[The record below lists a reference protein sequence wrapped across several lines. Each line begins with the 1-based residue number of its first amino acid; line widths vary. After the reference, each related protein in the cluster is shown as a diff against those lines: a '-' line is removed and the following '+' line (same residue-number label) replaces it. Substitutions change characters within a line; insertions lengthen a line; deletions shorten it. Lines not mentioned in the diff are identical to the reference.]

1 MRRKHAGI
9 IFTKFEK
16 IIPACFLLLAQTD
29 PQAIQRM
36 VATERAFAAATAE
49 IGVRDGF
56 LTFFA
61 DDAIALVAGGS
72 GATASVDRAKDGL
85 TRLQSSKL
93 PILSRLMWEPFTGQ
107 VSEDGTMGWLTGPY
121 VALNQMTKDI
131 TAKGAYFSVW
141 KRQADGTWRVWLD
154 EGVALPDVWSGASDF
169 RAAPEPAADST
180 GSASA
185 SLEDAERAVA
195 DGGDPWR
202 ARLAAGVR
210 LHREGHM
217 PIVGRTAVT
226 DWARDAWSAVHYVM
240 LRSDHAASNDLG
252 VALGGYDATTASG
265 PQHGTWV
272 RVWKRDIT
280 NRWQIVFE
288 TSKAAK

>member
-1 MRRKHAGI
+1 MFA
-9 IFTKFEK
+9 KFVK
-16 IIPACFLLLAQTD
+16 IYPACFLLLAAQTD

-61 DDAIALVAGGS
+61 DDAVALNAGAT
-72 GATASVDRAKDGL
+72 GATATVDRAKDGL
-85 TRLQSSKL
+85 GKLQAAKL
-93 PILSRLMWEPFTGQ
+93 PILSRLMWEPYTGHI
-107 VSEDGTMGWLTGPY
+107 SDDGTMGWLTGPY
-121 VALNQMTKDI
+121 VALNQMTKEI

-154 EGVALPDVWSGASDF
+154 EGVTLPDVWSGASDF
-169 RAAPEPAADST
+169 RAAPQPAAGTAGAAADS
-180 GSASA
+180 
-185 SLEDAERAVA
+185 LDDAERAVA
-195 DGGDPWR
+195 SGGDAWQ
-202 ARLAAGVR
+202 ARLAATVR
-210 LHREGHM
+210 MHREGQM
-217 PIVGRTAVT
+217 PVVGRAAVG
-226 DWARDAWSAVHYVM
+226 DWAHETWSTVRYVVI
-240 LRSDHAASNDLG
+240 RTDHAGSNDLG
-252 VALGGYDATTASG
+252 VTLGGYDATTPSG

>member
-1 MRRKHAGI
+1 VRRKHAGI